1 MAEKQTGNREK
12 LMITPT
18 ERKEKNEGLKP
29 HEIKKKRM
37 SDSKAI

>member
-1 MAEKQTGNREK
+1 
-12 LMITPT
+12 MITPT